1 MHYEDLTM
9 TKTMMIAL
17 AVAAFGLAACASND
31 TARVDQAPYAHE
43 RTVGATQAPVVKRD
57 TVFHARQSK

>member
-1 MHYEDLTM
+1 MNKLFVFAM
-9 TKTMMIAL
+9 AISAI
-17 AVAAFGLAACASND
+17 GLSACTSTD

-43 RTVGATQAPVVKRD
+43 RTVGAEQAPARSD

>member
-1 MHYEDLTM
+1 MHYEELHM
-9 TKTMMIAL
+9 NKLFIVAM
-17 AVAAFGLAACASND
+17 AVAAVGLSACASND

-43 RTVGATQAPVVKRD
+43 RTVGASKAPATHSS